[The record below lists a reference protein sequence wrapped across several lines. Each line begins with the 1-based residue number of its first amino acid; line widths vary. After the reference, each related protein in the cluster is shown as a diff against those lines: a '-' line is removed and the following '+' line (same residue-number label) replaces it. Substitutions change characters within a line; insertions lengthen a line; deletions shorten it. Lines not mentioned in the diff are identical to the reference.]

1 MKRLVLAGMAC
12 MMVFASQ
19 AQTRTIQEKLGYAKD
34 ARLLIIHADD
44 LGVSHSENEASI
56 LAMKTGSV
64 SSASMMVPTP
74 WFSEIA
80 SYAASHPNADLGLHL
95 TLTSEWKYY
104 KWSTVAGRN
113 EVPGLLNKK
122 GYMFSTVDSV
132 HRSAKP
138 AEVETEL
145 KAQIEMA
152 KKAGIDFTHFDSHM
166 GTLYGSLDYLKVMI
180 NLGREYK
187 VPVMIN
193 QPAFKAAFGT
203 DISPLLSDKDVQV
216 DAIFMAN
223 PQDFK
228 SGMAGFYKGVISN
241 LKPGLNLIILHSAFD
256 NDEMKSITA
265 DHPDYGAAWRQADFE
280 FFNSETCKNLLK
292 EQKIQLVTWR
302 EVRDKLVR
310 K

>member
-19 AQTRTIQEKLGYAKD
+19 AQTRTVQERLGYAKD

-64 SSASMMVPTP
+64 SSASIMVPTP

-80 SYAASHPNADLGLHL
+80 SYAASHPSADLGLHL

-113 EVPGLLNKK
+113 EVPGLINKK
-122 GYMFSTVDSV
+122 GYMFSAVDSV
-132 HRSAKP
+132 HRSAKA

-145 KAQIEMA
+145 RAQIEMA
-152 KKAGIDFTHFDSHM
+152 RKAGIDFTHFDSHM
-166 GTLYGSLDYLKVMI
+166 GTLYGNLDYLKVML

-187 VPVMIN
+187 VPVMIS
-193 QPAFKAAFGT
+193 QPAFKMLGL
-203 DISPLLSDKDVQV
+203 DITQLITEKDVQV
-216 DAIFMAN
+216 DAIYGAN

-228 SGMAGFYKGVISN
+228 SGMANFYKNVITN
-241 LKPGLNLIILHSAFD
+241 LKPGLSLIILHSAFD
-256 NDEMKSITA
+256 NDEMRSITA
-265 DHPDYGAAWRQADFE
+265 DHPDWGSAWRQADFE
-280 FFNSETCKNLLK
+280 FFNSEACKNLLK